1 MRISKIKDN
10 DVANGMG
17 IVMSVWTQGCPHHCK
32 GCFNL
37 ETWDFAGGKEFTSDD
52 LNYIIENINKY
63 NVERDLSILGGEP
76 LCSENVEGVIHLCK
90 TIRET
95 YPSKKIYV
103 WTGYVYEEFNSVQ
116 KEITKYVNVIVDGK
130 FEIDKK
136 DLSLSL
142 RGSSNQRVIDVKET
156 LKQNKI
162 IEIN

>member
-1 MRISKIKDN
+1 MRIAKIKDN

-52 LNYIIENINKY
+52 LNYIIENISKY

-90 TIRET
+90 TIREI

-116 KEITKYVNVIVDGK
+116 KEITKYVDVIIDGK

-142 RGSSNQRVIDVKET
+142 RGSSNQRFIDVKET

>member
-52 LNYIIENINKY
+52 LNYIIENISKY

-90 TIRET
+90 TIREI

-103 WTGYVYEEFNSVQ
+103 WTGYVYEEFNSIQ
-116 KEITKYVNVIVDGK
+116 KEITKYVDVIIDGK